1 MDKGIFFP
9 SQQSVIM
16 VEGFYNL
23 RKKQV
28 CFREDQPYF
37 SSLCY
42 EDFNDVDKID
52 ARIDEVGDDETNRH
66 V

>member
-1 MDKGIFFP
+1 
-9 SQQSVIM
+9 M

-23 RKKQV
+23 KKKQV

-37 SSLCY
+37 SNLCY

-52 ARIDEVGDDETNRH
+52 GRIDEVGVDETNRL

>member
-1 MDKGIFFP
+1 
-9 SQQSVIM
+9 M
-16 VEGFYNL
+16 VKGFYNL

-37 SSLCY
+37 SSSCC

-52 ARIDEVGDDETNRH
+52 GRIDEVGDDETNRH